1 MRWGLTEFIRLPK
14 FLNELA
20 LNLQTR
26 TELGKKKLAIIIH
39 EYLESGLDTL
49 NIFEIH
55 EDKQK

>member
-1 MRWGLTEFIRLPK
+1 MIIRLPQ